1 MQIEVKCSKK
11 YFKIFLPQKAGAFG
25 NNIVK
30 EPQKPLQKLKKHLLK
45 MKINKLFIY
54 YKLNII

>member
-11 YFKIFLPQKAGAFG
+11 CFKIFLPQKAGAFG

-30 EPQKPLQKLKKHLLK
+30 EPQKPLRKLKKHLLK

>member
-1 MQIEVKCSKK
+1 MQQKV
-11 YFKIFLPQKAGAFG
+11 FQNFLPQKAGAFG

-30 EPQKPLQKLKKHLLK
+30 EPQKLLQKLKKHLLK